1 MENIYAESEHDN
13 LNAFIGKPN
22 EICTESYL
30 VIGGERD
37 LNESQCN
44 NICGYFKTRFARFM
58 HGVAK
63 ASHDATAK
71 TFCFVPV
78 QDFSKSWTDEELYLK
93 YGLSDEEIKFIESTI
108 KLMR

>member
-1 MENIYAESEHDN
+1 M
-13 LNAFIGKPN
+13 
-22 EICTESYL
+22 
-30 VIGGERD
+30 IGGGRD
-37 LNESQCN
+37 LNESECT
-44 NICGYFKTRFARFM
+44 NICDYFRTRFARFM
-58 HGVAK
+58 HGMAK

-108 KLMR
+108 KPMN